1 MRAATVRPGMR
12 DAGRTSEE
20 YAIYG
25 MSRAAWLMQRDLA
38 DWDFSKANGLSSL
51 FCDEYE
57 SAVRYQAR
65 QLIAKGC

>member
-1 MRAATVRPGMR
+1 MRAATVRPVMR
-12 DAGRTSEE
+12 DAGRVSEE

-38 DWDFSKANGLSSL
+38 DWEFAQSKGLPQF
-51 FCDEYE
+51 FCQEYE

-65 QLIAKGC
+65 QLIAKGS